1 MTNVTN
7 LFSPA
12 IKISNLL
19 SFKAKF
25 LLVSLLCI
33 IPLIF
38 FFSSLAKNQWQQID
52 IADFELKA
60 SGYIVPLRSLV
71 EHIAQTRGMTN
82 VYLNGDVSIE
92 NKIINKRATVKQD
105 FKLLLKIDNE
115 LGDALGTKKF
125 PLALEERWYKITT
138 AAFSNQSHEVFK
150 QYTELIA
157 DIIDFMDTVGR
168 QGKML
173 QDIDAANS
181 YLINSLLHTLP
192 AQVES
197 LGRLRGKGAGILV
210 ANTLTIDNKLQ
221 VASLSSNRHA
231 LNLEKD
237 INYLFQTSPSLKE
250 SLQENYHTALIMLND
265 YLELANN
272 EIVVVNDASLA
283 SSTFFD
289 EGTQTIA
296 TLLDLFDAMQ
306 PLLEQRMVEQIGQ
319 AKMTINLYIMII
331 VMVVFLLFYFYM
343 GIYLA
348 IKHSLNLMINTSH
361 SICDG
366 ELDARLSLDTKD
378 ELQVIASS
386 INEITDGLSR
396 SIIAVRA
403 SSIAIA
409 EAADEIA
416 QESKNAA
423 EGMMTQSQE
432 LSVTSAAVTEMSASV
447 QEVAKNTEMGSLS
460 SGQASKEAKE
470 GQSVVTTTIDAINQ
484 LADNINNSAKGVA
497 DLKENSTSIT
507 SILDVIKGIA
517 DQTNLLALNAAI
529 EAARAGEQGR
539 GFAVVADEVRTL
551 AHRTQD
557 STLEIQSMIELI
569 QSGITE
575 VSTSMIE
582 SQAFAKSSVEHV
594 EQAGQA
600 LVSISNSVEEI
611 NGMSLQIATAAEE
624 QSCVSEEIAQSIVTI
639 SDVSID
645 SSISAKTLAQ
655 AGSRLSAMS
664 KEMRLVIQK
673 YSIDEQNFNENEA
686 AKRLLH
692 WQDKY
697 KININEADRQHEKMV
712 DLMNDVHIMSHQ
724 KRSNKAISNA
734 LNVLVEYT
742 KVHFAW
748 EEDFFDSYS
757 YENASEH
764 KTQHQKLIQELI
776 THQQSIKIAS
786 PQKVDKQM
794 EQLNTWLIHHIENS
808 DSGYAAFIHSK

>member
-1 MTNVTN
+1 MTNITS

-38 FFSSLAKNQWQQID
+38 FFSSLAKNQWQQIKK
-52 IADFELKA
+52 ADFELKA

-82 VYLNGDVSIE
+82 VYLNGDTNIE
-92 NKIINKRATVKQD
+92 NKIIKKREKVEQD
-105 FKLLLKIDNE
+105 FKHLLKIDGE
-115 LGDALGTKKF
+115 LGDALVTKKL
-125 PLALEERWYKITT
+125 PLSLQKRWYEITT
-138 AAFSNQSHEVFK
+138 AAFSNQSHQVFK
-150 QYTELIA
+150 QYTVLIA

-197 LGRLRGKGAGILV
+197 LGRLRGKGAGILA

-221 VASLSSNRHA
+221 IASLSSNRHV

-250 SLQENYHTALIMLND
+250 SLQENYKIALKMLND

-272 EIVVVNDASLA
+272 EIIEVNAATLA

-289 EGTQTIA
+289 EGTQTIS
-296 TLLDLFDAMQ
+296 TLFNLFDAMQ
-306 PLLEQRMVEQIGQ
+306 PLLEQRMVEQISQ
-319 AKMTINLYIMII
+319 AKMTINLYLI
-331 VMVVFLLFYFYM
+331 VIVIVVFLLFYFYM

-348 IKHSLNLMINTSH
+348 IKQSLNLMINTSH
-361 SICDG
+361 AICDG
-366 ELDARLSLDTKD
+366 ELDVRLTLDTKD

-423 EGMMTQSQE
+423 EGMMAQSQE

-484 LADNINNSAKGVA
+484 LANNINNSAKGVA

-507 SILDVIKGIA
+507 GILDVIKGIA

-600 LVSISNSVEEI
+600 LGSIYNSIEEI

-673 YSIDEQNFNENEA
+673 YSIDEQHFSENEA
-686 AKRLLH
+686 TKRLLH

-697 KININEADRQHEKMV
+697 KINISEADRQHEKMV

-748 EEDFFDSYS
+748 EEDFFDGYG
-757 YENASEH
+757 YEKATEH
-764 KTQHQKLIQELI
+764 KAQHQKLIQELI
-776 THQQSIKIAS
+776 IHQQSIEGAS
-786 PQKVDKQM
+786 PKKVDKQM
-794 EQLNTWLIHHIENS
+794 EQLNTWLIHHIERS
-808 DSGYAAFIHSK
+808 DSGYAVFIQSK

>member
-1 MTNVTN
+1 MTNITN

-38 FFSSLAKNQWQQID
+38 FFSSLAKKQWQQID

-105 FKLLLKIDNE
+105 FKLLLKIDSE
-115 LGDALGTKKF
+115 LGDALVTKKF

-197 LGRLRGKGAGILV
+197 LGRLRGKGAGILA

-221 VASLSSNRHA
+221 VASLSNNRHA

-250 SLQENYHTALIMLND
+250 SLQENYQTALIMLND

-296 TLLDLFDAMQ
+296 TLLNLFDAMQ

-319 AKMTINLYIMII
+319 AKMTINLYIMVI